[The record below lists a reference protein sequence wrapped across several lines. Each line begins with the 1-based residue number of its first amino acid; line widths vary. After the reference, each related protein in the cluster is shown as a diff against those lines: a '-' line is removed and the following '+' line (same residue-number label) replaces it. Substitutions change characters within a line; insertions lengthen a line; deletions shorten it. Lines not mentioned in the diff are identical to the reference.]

1 MYSNQYFGVG
11 DLSLVPSPPRSS
23 SYLGVNGY
31 NGNAAYQ
38 YFTSQYSA
46 IISNAITQPQINVK
60 TSVSNYTYPAIP
72 IVNIEYGVTPPSI
85 TETELQGRIYNNIG
99 HYIPL
104 TPQNISD
111 CTNGSNEV
119 IFNGVEVYGFDC
131 YLSMVDYCRLIPY
144 ENATSDANQGRV
156 IVFPCESKYN
166 CDMRYGNQ
174 SAKVATRSTSGSGSF
189 PNGIIMTTLSN
200 VLEQW
205 DINSVLQAQDN
216 WRLFYPKPAFAIK
229 DNQPTLHYY
238 CDKKIVN
245 SSIDS
250 YRKFNPLNYDNVDG
264 SYGEIIRMDK
274 LFNELYLFQT
284 SGFNRA
290 RFEERALVATTLG
303 DLSTGTGLGLQ
314 GYDYVNKEFGL
325 QQQFAFCKSGKA
337 MYWIDAYKGKFLKFS
352 QAGADDVVDAVG
364 LHNYFIKNLKYY
376 WGIPQTYK
384 SGVTTYDVGQY
395 SSIQEYNY
403 VDNACGIDSNID
415 VETPQTGVGGIN
427 LCFDY
432 KNNSVLIN
440 FSDIVYNLQIADT
453 FQMAEKIVSGATLE
467 YSEIENK
474 FTSFFNIYPNILFPF
489 KSRVFANF
497 SPMNGTPSVNS
508 LYLYDEGI
516 RGKFFDTNKI
526 TTLEFAASPNLGL
539 TKYFDNGRLNV
550 NESGISLLT
559 NVVVSTQNIP
569 SQTIVLNNPSA
580 DNRPIWREG
589 VLRYPMM
596 AKGQAQRMRD
606 KDVIIKFTITN
617 DGSDKLVNMTSH
629 ETIWR
634 PSFKI

>member
-1 MYSNQYFGVG
+1 MN
-11 DLSLVPSPPRSS
+11 
-23 SYLGVNGY
+23 
-31 NGNAAYQ
+31 
-38 YFTSQYSA
+38 
-46 IISNAITQPQINVK
+46 K
-60 TSVSNYTYPAIP
+60 
-72 IVNIEYGVTPPSI
+72 
-85 TETELQGRIYNNIG
+85 IY
-99 HYIPL
+99 
-104 TPQNISD
+104 
-111 CTNGSNEV
+111 
-119 IFNGVEVYGFDC
+119 
-131 YLSMVDYCRLIPY
+131 
-144 ENATSDANQGRV
+144 
-156 IVFPCESKYN
+156 
-166 CDMRYGNQ
+166 
-174 SAKVATRSTSGSGSF
+174 
-189 PNGIIMTTLSN
+189 
-200 VLEQW
+200 
-205 DINSVLQAQDN
+205 
-216 WRLFYPKPAFAIK
+216 
-229 DNQPTLHYY
+229 
-238 CDKKIVN
+238 KKIVN

-250 YRKFNPLNYDNVDG
+250 YRIFNPLNYDNVDG

-337 MYWIDAYKGKFLKFS
+337 MYWVDAYKGKFLKFS
-352 QAGADDVVDAVG
+352 QAGADDIVDAVG

-376 WGIPQTYK
+376 WGIPAKYK

-395 SSIQEYNY
+395 STNEEYNY
-403 VDNACGIDSNID
+403 VDNACGIDGIID
-415 VETPQTGVGGIN
+415 IETEQTGVGGIN

-440 FSDIVYNLQIADT
+440 FSDIVYNLKNGDT
-453 FQMAEKIVSGATLE
+453 FVKSEKIASAATLE

-474 FTSFFNIYPNILFPF
+474 FTSFFDIYPNIMFPF
-489 KSRVFANF
+489 KSRVFTNF
-497 SPMNGTPSVNS
+497 SPSNGTEFALNA

-516 RGKFFDTNKI
+516 RGQFYGTNKN
-526 TTLEFAASPNLGL
+526 TTIELVASPNLGL

-569 SQTIVLNNPSA
+569 PQTIVLNNPTI

-596 AKGQAQRMRD
+596 AKGQTQRMRD
-606 KDVIIKFTITN
+606 KYLILKFTITN
-617 DGSDKLVNMTSH
+617 DGSDKVVNITSH